1 MALTA
6 LLAVKVKT
14 KTLIA
19 GNRGFTP
26 AEDTPSEIGGNYLT
40 KADSGIKSFSKHTVK
55 ACSSQKGFTLI
66 ELLLVLFI
74 IGLAAAVAMSSGSR
88 MQEKALFNTEA
99 RKLYLTVKHAREIS
113 IIERMDIVFNVD
125 KEAKKYWIAYGDDK
139 TSETHSIPQQFTIAG
154 ENVIFFPKGNS
165 SGGRIEIGN
174 EKGQKY
180 EVTVDQVFGTASIKR
195 L

>member
-1 MALTA
+1 MPS
-6 LLAVKVKT
+6 VK
-14 KTLIA
+14 
-19 GNRGFTP
+19 
-26 AEDTPSEIGGNYLT
+26 ESSDCLT
-40 KADSGIKSFSKHTVK
+40 KADGIKPLLIHAVK
-55 ACSSQKGFTLI
+55 VRSSRSGFTLF

-74 IGLAAAVAMSSGSR
+74 IGMAAAVAMSSGSR

-99 RKLYLTVKHAREIS
+99 RQLYQTVKHARELS
-113 IIERMDIVFNVD
+113 IIERTDIVFNVD
-125 KEAKKYWIAYGDDK
+125 QEAKKYWITYGDK
-139 TSETHSIPQQFTIAG
+139 RTSETHSVPQKFTIVG
-154 ENVIFFPKGNS
+154 ENVFFFPKGNS

>member
-6 LLAVKVKT
+6 PLAVKVKT
-14 KTLIA
+14 KTLTA
-19 GNRGFTP
+19 G
-26 AEDTPSEIGGNYLT
+26 
-40 KADSGIKSFSKHTVK
+40 
-55 ACSSQKGFTLI
+55 SSGFTLI

-74 IGLAAAVAMSSGSR
+74 LGLAVAVVMSSSSR
-88 MQEKALFNTEA
+88 MYEKSMFNKEA

-113 IIERMDIVFNVD
+113 IIERTNIVFKVD
-125 KEAKKYWIAYGDDK
+125 QEAKKYWLAYGDDK
-139 TSETHSIPQQFTIAG
+139 TSDAYSVPQNFTIAG
-154 ENVIFFPKGNS
+154 EDVLFFPKGNS

-180 EVTVDQVFGTASIKR
+180 EVTVDQVFGTVSIKR

>member
-1 MALTA
+1 
-6 LLAVKVKT
+6 VKT
-14 KTLIA
+14 KTLTA
-19 GNRGFTP
+19 GNRGLNLSENAT
-26 AEDTPSEIGGNYLT
+26 SEIDGNYLK
-40 KADSGIKSFSKHTVK
+40 KADCGIKPLSKHTVK
-55 ACSSQKGFTLI
+55 VRSSQTGFTLF

-74 IGLAAAVAMSSGSR
+74 IGLAAAVVMSSGSR
-88 MQEKALFNTEA
+88 MQEKSMFNAEA

-113 IIERMDIVFNVD
+113 IMERMIIVFKVD
-125 KEAKKYWIAYGDDK
+125 KEAKKYWIDYGDDK
-139 TSETHSIPQQFTIAG
+139 TSETHSVPQKFTIAG
-154 ENVIFFPKGNS
+154 EDIIFFPKGNS